1 MTSRLTKDG
10 VVLSQNSNLTTVSA
24 STSVPLNLDEGQYW
38 NYNSAFTTSSNAGST
53 PTAEDL
59 RANANWNTGLSSN
72 LVVTFTYL
80 NSITSSLRL
89 GGLEILSE
97 TGSDGKSTIKDVKLE
112 VSSDTVTWYTVLD
125 DVSLPEDSDDK
136 QAYILLPTEDVNA
149 IGHPHKVD
157 GSGHGYNHYRLTI
170 KNGHS
175 VDNIKISSILIRP
188 SSLKFTVT
196 APSNKPAV
204 FSKKTNIISAGE
216 ISSEDINMGTTGT
229 SLDTKFLQVESDIAS
244 NTLAISNIS
253 TTLSMSDFTTN
264 LFLDR
269 TLISTTVL
277 NNNTFYGPS
286 TQSGMTHTVAAFENF
301 KTNTTYINSHSLKI
315 YSGASTHEIRIDD
328 LLNYNSPT
336 GPIST
341 NAFIFQYD
349 NEFYRD
355 GISSAYFVGND
366 LVIVNGVGS
375 GGGAHHVAIIYRI
388 DIIK

>member
-38 NYNSAFTTSSNAGST
+38 NFNSAFTTSSNAGST
-53 PTAEDL
+53 PTVEDL

-80 NSITSSLRL
+80 NSTTNTLRI

-136 QAYILLPTEDVNA
+136 QAYILLPTEDINA
-149 IGHPHKVD
+149 IGHPHKVS
-157 GSGHGYNHYRLTI
+157 GSGYGYNHYRLTI

-196 APSNKPAV
+196 DPSNKPAV
-204 FSKKTNIISAGE
+204 FSKKTNIISTGE
-216 ISSEDINMGTTGT
+216 ISSSDINMGTTGT

-253 TTLSMSDFTTN
+253 TSLSMSDFTTN
-264 LFLDR
+264 LFLD
-269 TLISTTVL
+269 TSLYNVHATGVL
-277 NNNTFYGPS
+277 WTWGPPG
-286 TQSGMTHTVAAFENF
+286 SGATHEVPAFSGF
-301 KTNTTYINSHSLKI
+301 KTNSTYTSQHKLAFYNPFNG
-315 YSGASTHEIRIDD
+315 YSELIISDLIAIDP
-328 LLNYNSPT
+328 S
-336 GPIST
+336 
-341 NAFIFQYD
+341 NAIFTDRLYLGYDDQEQMDDGQYV
-349 NEFYRD
+349 
-355 GISSAYFVGND
+355 YFDGND
-366 LVIVNGVGS
+366 LWLANHSPSVGGYS
-375 GGGAHHVAIIYRI
+375 NTVGKFYRI